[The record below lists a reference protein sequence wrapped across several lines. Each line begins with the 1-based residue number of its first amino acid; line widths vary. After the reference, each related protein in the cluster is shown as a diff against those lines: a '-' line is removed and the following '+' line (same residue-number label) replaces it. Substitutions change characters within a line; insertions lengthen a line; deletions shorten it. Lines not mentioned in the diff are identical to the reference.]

1 MSDTVL
7 QYQLSAPN
15 DHFAQVAV
23 PRPIPGPNEVCIRT
37 KAVALNPLDAKKLA
51 SGVAVE
57 SWPVVLGNDAAGVV
71 ESVGNAVR
79 DFRPGD
85 EVFFI
90 CGREN
95 RSSAFQEIVTISS
108 RAMAKKPAHFSFEE
122 AASLPLCYVTA
133 AASIIL
139 GLNIPLPHLG
149 SPPSNSLKSV
159 LVLGGSS
166 VVGSGAIQLLRQA
179 LPDATILA
187 TSSVQHHGHLLS
199 LGATQCLERS
209 AQDNPSA
216 LLPATPDSAGVD
228 AIIDAV
234 GAAANQP
241 AVFSAL
247 NPNGP
252 RLYSQVA
259 TGATVDILEGVSAT
273 LIRGPELF
281 ARPEG
286 DRLLPGLAELL
297 ETGKYRLPA
306 RVEVVGRG
314 FDAIE
319 PGLRRLQGG
328 VSGTK
333 LVVSLE

>member
-1 MSDTVL
+1 MPDTVL

-15 DHFAQVAV
+15 GHFALVAV
-23 PRPIPGPNEVCIRT
+23 PRPIPGPTEVCIRT
-37 KAVALNPLDAKKLA
+37 KA
-51 SGVAVE
+51 
-57 SWPVVLGNDAAGVV
+57 
-71 ESVGNAVR
+71 SVGDAVR

-108 RAMAKKPAHFSFEE
+108 RAVAQKPAHLSFEE
-122 AASLPLCYVTA
+122 VASLPLCYVTA

-149 SPPSNSLKSV
+149 FASSNSLRSV

-166 VVGSGAIQLLRQA
+166 VVGAGAIQLLRQA
-179 LPDATILA
+179 LPDATILT
-187 TSSVQHHGHLLS
+187 TSSAQHHAHLLS
-199 LGATQCLERS
+199 LGATRCFERS
-209 AQDNPSA
+209 VQGDPST
-216 LLPATPDSAGVD
+216 LLAATPNGAGVD

-234 GAAANQP
+234 GAAASQP
-241 AVFSAL
+241 AIFSAL
-247 NPNGP
+247 DPDGP
-252 RLYSQVA
+252 KLYSQVA
-259 TGATVDILEGVSAT
+259 TGATVNVPEDVSVT
-273 LIRGPELF
+273 VIRGPELF

-297 ETGKYRLPA
+297 GSGMYRLPV

-314 FDAIE
+314 FGAIE
-319 PGLRRLQGG
+319 LGLRRLQGG
-328 VSGTK
+328 LSGVK
-333 LVVSLE
+333 LVVTLK